1 MALILDDAPC
11 VWVVNSRKP
20 PIVLTE
26 CRTQDGVRFL
36 EVSKSSRTIDAL
48 FSGEGQRNRNL
59 SRSTLFDELQQLKR
73 DALAGLDS
81 DVAVGEELELEA
93 PRKPKRKRLQSDTIV
108 TVKHHFCTDMEHN
121 ITLLSVAN
129 STKLFV
135 ELSQCNLN
143 LMLTAIQHQL
153 SQNARI
159 EKPASEIKGLMWE
172 ESAQRYRYLYKD
184 KAGNNK
190 WLSSYF
196 SVASHKSK
204 QAAHEA
210 ACEFI
215 DSIASRS
222 ID

>member
-1 MALILDDAPC
+1 MALVLDDLPC

-20 PIVLTE
+20 PIGLTE

-143 LMLTAIQHQL
+143 LLRTAIQHQL
-153 SQNARI
+153 SRNARI
-159 EKPASEIKGLMWE
+159 GKHVSEIKGLMWE
-172 ESAQRYRYLYKD
+172 ESVQRYRYAYKD
-184 KAGNNK
+184 KADNKK

-196 SVASHKSK
+196 SVASRKSK

-210 ACEFI
+210 ACKFI
-215 DSIASRS
+215 ESIAAA
-222 ID
+222 

>member
-1 MALILDDAPC
+1 MDLVLVDLPC
-11 VWVVNSRKP
+11 VWVANSRKP
-20 PIVLTE
+20 PFVLTE

-48 FSGEGQRNRNL
+48 FSGEGQHNRNL

-73 DALAGLDS
+73 DALALDG
-81 DVAVGEELELEA
+81 DVAVGEELELEV

-108 TVKHHFCTDMEHN
+108 TVKHNFGTDREHN
-121 ITLLSVAN
+121 IALLSVAN

-143 LMLTAIQHQL
+143 LLRTAIQHQL

-159 EKPASEIKGLMWE
+159 EKPASEIKGLVWE
-172 ESAQRYRYLYKD
+172 ESAQRYRYSYKD
-184 KAGNNK
+184 KADNKK
-190 WLSSYF
+190 WLKSYF
-196 SVASHKSK
+196 SVVSHKSK
-204 QAAHEA
+204 RAAHEA

-215 DSIASRS
+215 DSIASR
-222 ID
+222 